1 MRHSILTQPAESQGL
16 RHDPTT
22 IALHWISA
30 VLVAALW
37 TIGQTVDVFPN
48 GPLRVDYRSVH
59 IVLGVALGLVLTA
72 RLGWRLTRSQ
82 NLPPIDSG
90 LLLVLA
96 RVTHWLL
103 YVLVFATTLSGWLFA
118 SFRGWSISFFYLVP
132 LPMLAGASPA
142 AIKVINGW
150 HQVLEWTLL
159 IVAGAHIGSALVHRY
174 VYRDRILQRMLP
186 G

>member
-1 MRHSILTQPAESQGL
+1 MTTATQYS
-16 RHDPTT
+16 TT
-22 IALHWISA
+22 AKFLHWLIASLILAQYLVGWLMPDIHRGMQPGAPMNFHIS
-30 VLVAALW
+30 
-37 TIGQTVDVFPN
+37 
-48 GPLRVDYRSVH
+48 
-59 IVLGVALGLVLTA
+59 LGVLILALIAA
-72 RLGWRLTRSQ
+72 RLVWRLTHPVAPESS
-82 NLPPIDSG
+82 LPRWQQVG
-90 LLLVLA
+90 TEA
-96 RVTHWLL
+96 AHWLL